1 MVHRE
6 EYPIHWGIFSLF
18 LQKFLVKIIRS
29 VENEVFNQ
37 YIFTCGQKKINIIS
51 VDTIEIDYRIW
62 RKYMKVAFWSPVRAG
77 VGVTTNMACM
87 AGIASMSGAS
97 RTILLENHY
106 SIRNI
111 ADVVLPAEQSN
122 ELREQANYYCKYGL
136 EYVLKQI
143 YSGRNGIDVIHQSA
157 ISLLYER
164 LMYLP
169 QSYIVNREV
178 FNYDFGLVREELFRC
193 LEETADYVF
202 VDTETNCNLSSNAI
216 LSDADLIVVNLRQD
230 PKILDDFFQA
240 NASIREKAVYLVG
253 FYQKDIELN
262 LRRICYD
269 YQISRDRIGVIPLN
283 IELVSAAAQG
293 RLLQFLSMN
302 YYKACGREND
312 YFMRQ
317 LKKAVLML
325 RENMIRVRRYHR
337 MASSELPMDEDDQAM

>member
-1 MVHRE
+1 M
-6 EYPIHWGIFSLF
+6 
-18 LQKFLVKIIRS
+18 KI
-29 VENEVFNQ
+29 
-37 YIFTCGQKKINIIS
+37 
-51 VDTIEIDYRIW
+51 
-62 RKYMKVAFWSPVRAG
+62 AFWSPVRSR

-87 AGIASMSGAS
+87 AGIASMSGAA

-106 SIRNI
+106 SAHTI
-111 ADVVLPAEQSN
+111 ADVVLPAEQTS
-122 ELREQANYYCKYGL
+122 ELREQAQYYCKYGL

-157 ISLLYER
+157 IPLLYER

-202 VDTETNCNLSSNAI
+202 VDTETNRNLSSNAI
-216 LSDADLIVVNLRQD
+216 LSDVDLIVVNLKQD
-230 PKILDDFFQA
+230 PGILDDFFGE
-240 NASIREKAVYLVG
+240 NESIREKAVYLIG
-253 FYQKDIELN
+253 SYQKDIEWN
-262 LRRICYD
+262 LRRICYE
-269 YQISRDRIGVIPLN
+269 YQISRDRIGVVPLN

-317 LKKAVLML
+317 VKKAVLML
-325 RENMIRVRRYHR
+325 RENMIRIRRSHR
-337 MASSELPMDEDDQAM
+337 AELPERSMEQGDQAM